1 MRVVVVAIAVIVYVA
16 IVIIVIIIISTTFR
30 PFIVPHP
37 SETVSQSRQML
48 VRIHAAEEDVDAAL
62 EMRKQT
68 LFRRVKAE
76 DVGIVRDQIP
86 AIEMMA
92 QMSSSPTAEEET
104 G

>member
-1 MRVVVVAIAVIVYVA
+1 MRVVAVAITVIVYVV
-16 IVIIVIIIISTTFR
+16 IVIIVIIISTTFR
-30 PFIVPHP
+30 PIVVSQLP
-37 SETVSQSRQML
+37 ETVSQSRQML
-48 VRIHAAEEDVDAAL
+48 VRIHAAKNDVDAAL

-76 DVGIVRDQIP
+76 DVGIVGNQIP

-92 QMSSSPTAEEET
+92 QMSGAPTAEEET